1 MDSSIQQVLPC
12 SSRPPCSRRKR
23 GAQIT
28 FAVVGRNEAVTLAR
42 ALQAA
47 QDAASPGD
55 EVIFV
60 DSSSEDDSLRVAQS
74 TGVRAVRAPAGKG
87 RAMACALAE
96 TTTPYICFI
105 DADIYG
111 SSRNIPAALGE
122 AVRRSRP
129 DMVVGS
135 FEDEQGGVPSVT
147 LGVYE
152 PLVRALFPEAAG
164 KYAKKPLS
172 GFRALR
178 TGHPLGQLPPGFG
191 IEAHL
196 NIASAL
202 RPCARIETVD
212 LGLYRGRFLYKPR
225 MGDAVGRAVL
235 DLAQAHGRLEP
246 KLRPAWDAWLTTVTD
261 HIATYTGD
269 VESREAFRTS
279 LLELTARALPPAH

>member
-1 MDSSIQQVLPC
+1 
-12 SSRPPCSRRKR
+12 
-23 GAQIT
+23 
-28 FAVVGRNEAVTLAR
+28 
-42 ALQAA
+42 
-47 QDAASPGD
+47 
-55 EVIFV
+55 
-60 DSSSEDDSLRVAQS
+60 
-74 TGVRAVRAPAGKG
+74 
-87 RAMACALAE
+87 MACALAQ

-122 AVRRSRP
+122 AVRASQP

-178 TGHPLGQLPPGFG
+178 TGQALGRLPPGFG

-202 RPCARIETVD
+202 APGARIETVD

-235 DLAQAHGRLEP
+235 DLAQAHGRLQAE
-246 KLRPAWDAWLTTVTD
+246 LRPAWDAWLTTVTG

-269 VESREAFRTS
+269 VESREAFRAS
-279 LLELTARALPPAH
+279 LLELTGRALPPAH